1 MNPSPLFKLSENS
14 SALVGGVDSMEAT
27 FSNSCDGGL
36 TNERTKRTK
45 EFLTELIKHNYLG
58 TLLRLWCRV
67 KGGAD
72 RICHIGVGDPK
83 VVQPV
88 LHFGHQNWKRFIARI
103 LMRKNTCVA
112 IHIPGFIC
120 HTCARDLIFIFFLFP
135 FFHFQPILQP
145 HPLQGDRRL
154 LSRKNPKPASVVL
167 PFLCV
172 SLSWDCVSRF
182 GISDLEFWYI
192 GYFGCWSLN
201 FGILDFWDG
210 ILDFGI
216 LGFWDGILDFEFWY
230 FVFLGWDF
238 GYWISL
244 FWVVGM
250 GFWILNFG
258 FLGLD
263 LGFWNL
269 VFQFFG
275 FFGML
280 AHLLQM

>member
-1 MNPSPLFKLSENS
+1 MIVVVKEKQASTKTDEKYIADVWAPVEVCALYISSKLRKICNIIFGSEMNPSPLFKLSENS

-88 LHFGHQNWKRFIARI
+88 LHYGHQNWKRFIARI
-103 LMRKNTCVA
+103 IMRKNTCVA

-120 HTCARDLIFIFFLFP
+120 HTCARDLISIFFLFP
-135 FFHFQPILQP
+135 FVHFQPILQP

-172 SLSWDCVSRF
+172 SLS
-182 GISDLEFWYI
+182 
-192 GYFGCWSLN
+192 
-201 FGILDFWDG
+201 
-210 ILDFGI
+210 
-216 LGFWDGILDFEFWY
+216 
-230 FVFLGWDF
+230 
-238 GYWISL
+238 
-244 FWVVGM
+244 
-250 GFWILNFG
+250 
-258 FLGLD
+258 
-263 LGFWNL
+263 
-269 VFQFFG
+269 
-275 FFGML
+275 
-280 AHLLQM
+280 